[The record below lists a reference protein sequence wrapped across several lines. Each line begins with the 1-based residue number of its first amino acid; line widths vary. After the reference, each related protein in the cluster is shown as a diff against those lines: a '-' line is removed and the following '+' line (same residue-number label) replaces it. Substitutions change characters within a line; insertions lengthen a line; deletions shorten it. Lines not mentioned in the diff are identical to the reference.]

1 MIGAKAIT
9 LPLFEFLAP
18 YKSGQPLYLIPE
30 RAALLCQAEV
40 IIARD
45 TFTGWEM
52 PVWGT
57 DEYERLKVGAYPSCG
72 PVIVVELSF
81 ANELEELLRV
91 VTAVHG
97 DNDVEGDA
105 EEDADDEDADDL
117 EDEDV
122 DEADDDEDLEDDE
135 DDDFDD
141 DWEVVGDDDLDEED
155 DDEDEEDD
163 EEDDEDDGIG
173 PI

>member
-1 MIGAKAIT
+1 MIAAKAIA

-18 YKSGQPLYLIPE
+18 YKLGQPLYLIPE
-30 RAALLCQAEV
+30 RAALFCQAEV

-45 TFTGWEM
+45 TYTGWEL

-57 DEYERLKVGAYPSCG
+57 AAYERLRAGEYVLCG
-72 PVIVVELSF
+72 PMLVVELSF
-81 ANELEELLRV
+81 GKELEALLEV

-97 DNDVEGDA
+97 DNNGERDGEA
-105 EEDADDEDADDL
+105 DADDDDL
-117 EDEDV
+117 EEEEDE
-122 DEADDDEDLEDDE
+122 EPDDDEDLEDDE

-141 DWEVVGDDDLDEED
+141 DWEDVGDDDDDDLDDDDSEVDEED
-155 DDEDEEDD
+155 DDE
-163 EEDDEDDGIG
+163 GVG